1 MKINHLLISLFLV
14 FLFANTITAQT
25 GAVMVKSADNKK
37 WGYVDLEGN
46 TLIEPKFKGAHSF
59 SDNGIAWVEID
70 KDPCYI
76 DKSGKEIK
84 TPQFENQKKN
94 FHDGLVGLKK
104 KKWGFMNRSG
114 EMVFP
119 FQFDKITE
127 FKDGHA
133 TASIDGSY
141 YVLSKDGTKKK
152 YNGELRELKKFSE
165 GLAVISTK
173 NKKLGFVDAD
183 AKIAISPQFKSVGY
197 FSNGYAWAKDGSG
210 KAGYI
215 DKSGDWI
222 IKPKYDATK
231 DFDSSTGL
239 ARVKLDG
246 KWFYVDNSGATVN
259 APFKTTIY
267 GDFHDGLS
275 KGKVDGLVGFY
286 DKSGNWPI
294 KPQFEGVRDFSDGYA
309 AAKKNGKWGVINTKG
324 EWVVKAIYAGIK
336 DPVVF
341 K

>member
-1 MKINHLLISLFLV
+1 MKFNRSLLSFLFLSLFLNCMV
-14 FLFANTITAQT
+14 AQT

-37 WGYVDLEGN
+37 WGYVDLEGQ
-46 TLIEPKFKGAHSF
+46 TIIEPKFKGAHSF
-59 SDNGIAWVEID
+59 SHNGIAWVEMD
-70 KDPCYI
+70 KDPVYI
-76 DKSGKEIK
+76 DKSGKKIK
-84 TPQFENQKKN
+84 TPEFKNQKKN

-104 KKWGFMNRSG
+104 DKWGFMNVDG

-133 TASIDGSY
+133 TASIDGKY
-141 YVLSKDGTKKK
+141 YVLSTDGTKKK

-173 NKKLGFVDAD
+173 NKKLGFVDSD
-183 AKIAISPQFKSVGY
+183 AKIVIKPRFKSVGY
-197 FSNGYAWAKDGSG
+197 FSNGYAWAKDDSG

-215 DKSGDWI
+215 DTNGDWI

-246 KWFYVDNSGATVN
+246 KWFYVDKSGATVN
-259 APFKTTIY
+259 APGMTEIY
-267 GDFHDGLS
+267 GDFYNGLS
-275 KGKVDGLVGFY
+275 KGRVDGLAGFY
-286 DKSGNWPI
+286 DKEGNWPI
-294 KPQFEGVRDFSDGYA
+294 KPQFEAVKDFHDGYA
-309 AAKKNGKWGVINTKG
+309 SAKKDGKWGVINTEG
-324 EWVVKAIYAGIK
+324 SWVVKPIYAGIK